1 MTTEVIWTKQML
13 LLHIRFLG
21 TEMRINASKASS
33 ADFMP
38 IFSYCNIFGGT
49 WNTGLHLTCIAF
61 KDELLQTREKIP
73 FNSNLRNY
81 DNSINFKPISLWFNY
96 LLISS
101 PCSLLSAK
109 TAAKLLL
116 KDLLLLLKSLP
127 NVSRK
132 S

>member
-1 MTTEVIWTKQML
+1 ML
-13 LLHIRFLG
+13 LPHIGSLG

-38 IFSYCNIFGGT
+38 IFSFYCNIFGGA
-49 WNTGLHLTCIAF
+49 WHTGLHLTCTAF
-61 KDELLQTREKIP
+61 KDELLETRKKIP

-101 PCSLLSAK
+101 PCSVLSAK

-116 KDLLLLLKSLP
+116 KDLLLFLKSLP